1 MGSFKHPK
9 QVFSPEEL
17 EALDLAFAGALAT
30 AMELGLPCKG
40 LEGALRR
47 RLFVVASTG
56 ITDPEALRDGALKEL
71 NIDRI
76 AN

>member
-1 MGSFKHPK
+1 MGSYKQPK

-17 EALDLAFAGALAT
+17 RKLDMAFTGALAT
-30 AMELGLPCKG
+30 AIELGLPYKG

-47 RLFVVASTG
+47 TLFVVASTG
-56 ITDPEALRDGALKEL
+56 IMDPELLRDGALKEL
-71 NIDRI
+71 NISKV

>member
-1 MGSFKHPK
+1 MGSYKQPK
-9 QVFSPEEL
+9 QAFSPEEL
-17 EALDLAFAGALAT
+17 GALDLAFAGALAT
-30 AMELGLPCKG
+30 AIELGLPSRG

-47 RLFVVASTG
+47 RLFVVASKG
-56 ITDPEALRDGALKEL
+56 ITDPEALRDGALKEM